1 MNTSNVSHSMKTA
14 AYLIAAAII
23 APAAILIGAPAV
35 AVTGA
40 TTAIGVA
47 AIALSD
53 YGKPTCS
60 YRDAVKIAR
69 SERHPLAA

>member
-1 MNTSNVSHSMKTA
+1 MKSSNLSHLMKAT

-35 AVTGA
+35 AVAGA
-40 TTAIGVA
+40 STVIGLS

-53 YGKPTCS
+53 YGKPTCA
-60 YRDAVKIAR
+60 YRETAAVKRI
-69 SERHPLAA
+69 ERHPLAA